1 MQMSH
6 WKLSRR
12 TMLRGL
18 GTAVALPVLD
28 CMGPVASVFAAP
40 AQIAAGK
47 AGATPLR
54 LAFCY
59 VPNGIHMQEWTP
71 SEAGENFELTPTL
84 KVLEQFKSDM
94 VVLSGLAHDKAEA
107 NGDGPGDHARAMAT
121 FLTGCQA
128 KKTGG
133 ADIKVGISVD
143 QLAAQKVGDATRFAS
158 LELSCD
164 KGRQSGECD
173 SGYSCAYSSNISWKT
188 PSSPVTP
195 ETNPRLVFERL
206 FSGGSDIA
214 TAAARAERTKYQKS
228 ILDYVRQDAARLQ
241 DRLGANDK
249 RKLDEYLTSVR
260 EIEAR
265 LSRIEEG
272 NRAELGHVEKPTGVP
287 KEYNEYLRL
296 MADMLVLA
304 FQTDTTRIGTF
315 IFANEGSNRSYA
327 FMDVSEG
334 HHDLSHHGRN
344 KEKQAKIAKI
354 NRFHLEQ
361 FAYFIGKLKSTKEG
375 DGTLLDNSMVV
386 YGSCIGDGNRH
397 NHNDLPVVVLGKGGG
412 TIKTGRHMLFDKKEE
427 IPLANLWMSLLDRM
441 GAKNIES
448 LGDATGKLDGLMG

>member
-1 MQMSH
+1 MSH
-6 WKLSRR
+6 FKVSRR
-12 TMLRGL
+12 TLLRGL

-28 CMGPVASVFAAP
+28 CMGPMASVFAAP
-40 AQIAAGK
+40 AKIAEGK
-47 AGATPLR
+47 VAAAPLR
-54 LAFCY
+54 MAFCY
-59 VPNGIHMQEWTP
+59 VPNGIHMQDWTP
-71 SEAGENFELTPTL
+71 TEAGENFELTPTL
-84 KVLEQFKSDM
+84 KLLEPFKEDM
-94 VVLSGLAHDKAEA
+94 LVLSGLAQNKANG

-133 ADIKVGISVD
+133 ADIHVGISVD
-143 QLAAQKVGDATRFAS
+143 QLAAQKVGEATRFAS

-188 PSSPVTP
+188 PSTPVTP
-195 ETNPRLVFERL
+195 EINPRLVFERL
-206 FSGGSDIA
+206 FAGSSDVA

-228 ILDYVRQDAARLQ
+228 ILDYVRDDAARLQ
-241 DRLGANDK
+241 NKLGANDK
-249 RKLDEYLTSVR
+249 RKLEEYLTSVR

-265 LSRIEEG
+265 VSRIEQSNKTDLG
-272 NRAELGHVEKPTGVP
+272 NVTKPTGIP
-287 KEYNEYLRL
+287 KEFNEYLRL
-296 MADMLVLA
+296 MADMMVLA

-327 FMDVSEG
+327 FMDVPEG

-344 KEKQAKIAKI
+344 KQKQEKIAKI

-361 FAYFIGKLKSTKEG
+361 FAYFIGKMKSIQEG
-375 DGTLLDNSMVV
+375 DGTLLDNSMVI

-397 NHNDLPVVVLGKGGG
+397 NHNDLPVVLLGKGGG
-412 TIKTGRHMLFDKKEE
+412 TIKTGRAWCSRSAITRH
-427 IPLANLWMSLLDRM
+427 LAISGCRSSIEWAPKIS
-441 GAKNIES
+441 KNCS
-448 LGDATGKLDGLMG
+448 ATRPAGSMA

>member
-1 MQMSH
+1 
-6 WKLSRR
+6 
-12 TMLRGL
+12 
-18 GTAVALPVLD
+18 
-28 CMGPVASVFAAP
+28 MGPVASVFAAP
-40 AQIAAGK
+40 AQVAAGK
-47 AGATPLR
+47 AAAAPLR
-54 LAFCY
+54 MAYCY
-59 VPNGIHMQEWTP
+59 VPNGIHMQDWKP
-71 SEAGENFELTPTL
+71 KEAGENYELTPTL
-84 KVLEQFKSDM
+84 KVLEPFRQDM
-94 VVLSGLAHDKAEA
+94 LVLTGLAHDKAEA

-133 ADIKVGISVD
+133 ADIRVGISVD
-143 QLAAQKVGDATRFAS
+143 QLAAQKIGAATRFAS

-188 PSSPVTP
+188 ESTPVPP

-206 FSGGSDIA
+206 FSGSSDIA
-214 TAAARAERTKYQKS
+214 TAAARREREKYQKS
-228 ILDYVRQDAARLQ
+228 ILDYVREDAARLQ
-241 DRLGANDK
+241 NKLGANDK
-249 RKLDEYLTSVR
+249 RKLEEYLTSVR

-265 LSRIEEG
+265 LTRVEQG
-272 NRAELGHVEKPTGVP
+272 NQAELGSVTKPTGIP

-296 MADMLVLA
+296 MADMMVLA
-304 FQTDTTRIGTF
+304 FQTDTTRISTF

-334 HHDLSHHGRN
+334 HHDLSHHGRDA
-344 KEKQAKIAKI
+344 KKQEKIAKI

-361 FAYFIGKLKSTKEG
+361 FAYLLGKMKSIKEG

-412 TIKTGRHMLFDKKEE
+412 TIKTGRHMMFEKNKE

-441 GAKNIES
+441 GAKEVEK
-448 LGDATGKLDGLMG
+448 LGDSTGRLEGLMG

>member
-1 MQMSH
+1 MQN

-12 TMLRGL
+12 ALLRGA
-18 GTAVALPVLD
+18 GAAVALPALD
-28 CMGPVASVFAAP
+28 CMGPVASVFAEP
-40 AQIAAGK
+40 AKVADGK
-47 AGATPLR
+47 AAAAPLR
-54 LAFCY
+54 MAFCY
-59 VPNGIHMQEWTP
+59 VPNGIHMQDWTP
-71 SEAGENFELTPTL
+71 KDVGDSFELTPTL
-84 KVLEQFKSDM
+84 KMLEPFKEDM
-94 VVLSGLAHDKAEA
+94 VVFTGLAQRKAFA

-133 ADIKVGISVD
+133 ADIRVGVSVD

-173 SGYSCAYSSNISWKT
+173 SGYSCAYSSNIAWKT
-188 PSSPVTP
+188 ESTPVTP

-206 FSGGSDIA
+206 FSGGSDVA
-214 TAAARAERTKYQKS
+214 NAAARAEREKYQKS
-228 ILDYVRQDAARLQ
+228 ILDYVREDAARLQ
-241 DRLGANDK
+241 GRLGANDK
-249 RKLDEYLTSVR
+249 RKLEEYLTSVR

-265 LSRIEEG
+265 LSRVEQG
-272 NRAELGHVEKPTGVP
+272 NKADFGSIAKPSGIP

-296 MADMLVLA
+296 MADMMVLA

-327 FMDVSEG
+327 FMEVPEG
-334 HHDLSHHGRN
+334 HHDLSHHGRDA
-344 KEKQAKIAKI
+344 KKQEKIAKI

-361 FAYFIGKLKSTKEG
+361 FAYFIGRLKSIKEG
-375 DGTLLDNSMVV
+375 EGTLLDNSMVT

-397 NHNDLPVVVLGKGGG
+397 NHNDLPVVLLGKAGG
-412 TIKTGRHMLFDKKEE
+412 TIKTGRHAKYERDT
-427 IPLANLWMSLLDRM
+427 PLGNLWMSLLDRM
-441 GAKNIES
+441 GAKDIEQ
-448 LGDATGKLDGLMG
+448 LGDSTGRLDGLMG

>member
-1 MQMSH
+1 MSLS
-6 WKLSRR
+6 KISRR
-12 TMLRGL
+12 TVLRGL

-40 AQIAAGK
+40 ATVADGK
-47 AGATPLR
+47 AAAAPLR
-54 LAFCY
+54 MAFCY
-59 VPNGIHMQEWTP
+59 VPNGIHMDDWTP
-71 SEAGENFELTPTL
+71 KESGESFELSPTL
-84 KVLEQFKSDM
+84 KLLEPFKQDM
-94 VVLSGLAHDKAEA
+94 LVLSGLAHDKAKA

-133 ADIKVGISVD
+133 ADIRVGISVD

-173 SGYSCAYSSNISWKT
+173 SGYSCAYSSNISWKS
-188 PSSPVTP
+188 PSTPVTP

-206 FSGGSDIA
+206 FSGSSDVA
-214 TAAARAERTKYQKS
+214 TAAARAERQKYQKS
-228 ILDYVRQDAARLQ
+228 ILDYVREDAARLQ
-241 DRLGANDK
+241 NKLGANDK
-249 RKLDEYLTSVR
+249 RKLEEYLTSVR

-265 LSRIEEG
+265 LSRIEDG
-272 NRAELGHVEKPTGVP
+272 NKADLSGIVKPTGIP
-287 KEYNEYLRL
+287 KEYNDYLRL
-296 MADMLVLA
+296 MADMMVLS
-304 FQTDTTRIGTF
+304 FQTDTTRIGTL

-327 FMDVSEG
+327 FMDVPEG

-361 FAYFIGKLKSTKEG
+361 FAYFIGKLKSIKEG
-375 DGTLLDNSMVV
+375 DGNLLDNSMIV

-412 TIKTGRHMLFDKKEE
+412 TIKTGRHMMFNKRDEV
-427 IPLANLWMSLLDRM
+427 PLANLWMSMLDRM
-441 GAKNIES
+441 GAKDIEEL
-448 LGDATGKLDGLMG
+448 LGDATGRLDGLMG